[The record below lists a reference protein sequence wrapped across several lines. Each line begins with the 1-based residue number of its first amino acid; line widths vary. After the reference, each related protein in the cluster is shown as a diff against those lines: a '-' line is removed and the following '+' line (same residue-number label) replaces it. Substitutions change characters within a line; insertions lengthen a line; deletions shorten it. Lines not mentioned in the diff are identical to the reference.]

1 MIARWHDPI
10 TNPSAEEFPRRRI
23 LGRFGPGRA
32 GFEPRWRRVR
42 PLGRPVTSHNALDAL
57 GWMAFGA
64 ALGDVPD
71 GRIGRVRR
79 VDRGE
84 VDVITADDEVRALSD
99 STRAQSEL
107 APATGDWV
115 VVEDGELGLAVAE
128 ILPRVTAIVRRDP
141 AEEVVEQVLVANAD
155 VVGVVAGV
163 DRPANIAR
171 IERFLVLA
179 EDSGAEPIVVLT
191 KVDLG
196 LSGEW
201 EELVAE
207 LADVRVLQTSAHD
220 GTGVNQVQELIA
232 DDRTLV
238 LLGES
243 GSGKSSLVN
252 ALVGEEI
259 QATTEVRERDAK
271 GRHTTTA
278 RELVLIPGGGILID
292 TPGIRGVGL
301 WDAEPAVER
310 VFADVTDLAADC
322 RFNDCSHRV
331 EPGCAVQAA
340 VEAGELDAGRLRRYL
355 RLLDELADQAHMLEQ
370 RRRKSRGGGR
380 RRR

>member
-1 MIARWHDPI
+1 M
-10 TNPSAEEFPRRRI
+10 
-23 LGRFGPGRA
+23 
-32 GFEPRWRRVR
+32 
-42 PLGRPVTSHNALDAL
+42 TSDDALSAL
-57 GWMAFGA
+57 GWQAFSAG
-64 ALGDVPD
+64 LETVPE
-71 GRIGRVRR
+71 GTIGRVRR

-84 VDVITADDEVRALSD
+84 VDVLTADGEVRALSD
-99 STRAQSEL
+99 STRAQSDL

-115 VVEDGELGLAVAE
+115 VVDEGELGLVVTQ
-128 ILPRVTAIVRRDP
+128 ILPRATAIVRRDP

-179 EDSGAEPIVVLT
+179 EDSGAEPVVVLT
-191 KVDLG
+191 KVDRG
-196 LSGEW
+196 LSAEW
-201 EELVAE
+201 DELMAE
-207 LADVRVLQTSAHD
+207 LADVRTVQTSAH
-220 GTGVNQVQELIA
+220 GGVGVDEVHGLIA
-232 DDRTLV
+232 HDRTLV

-252 ALVGEEI
+252 ALVGEEV
-259 QATTEVRERDAK
+259 QATTEVRRRDAK

-278 RELVLIPGGGILID
+278 RELVLVPGGGVLID

-331 EPGCAVQAA
+331 EPDCAVQAA
-340 VEAGELDAGRLRRYL
+340 VEAGALDAGRLRRYL

-370 RRRKSRGGGR
+370 RRRRPRGR
-380 RRR
+380 RR

>member
-1 MIARWHDPI
+1 M
-10 TNPSAEEFPRRRI
+10 
-23 LGRFGPGRA
+23 
-32 GFEPRWRRVR
+32 
-42 PLGRPVTSHNALDAL
+42 TSHNALDAL

-220 GTGVNQVQELIA
+220 GAGVNQVQELIG

>member
-1 MIARWHDPI
+1 MSNDLDQVGW
-10 TNPSAEEFPRRRI
+10 
-23 LGRFGPGRA
+23 RA
-32 GFEPRWRRVR
+32 YER
-42 PLGRPVTSHNALDAL
+42 SIDE
-57 GWMAFGA
+57 
-64 ALGDVPD
+64 VPE
-71 GRIGRVRR
+71 GIIGRVRR

-84 VDVITADDEVRALSD
+84 VDVITADGELRVLSD
-99 STRAQSEL
+99 STRSQSDL
-107 APATGDWV
+107 APAAGDWV
-115 VVEDGELGLAVAE
+115 VVEEGELGLVVAQ
-128 ILPRVTAIVRRDP
+128 ILPRATAIVRRDP

-179 EDSGAEPIVVLT
+179 EDSGAEPVVVLT
-191 KVDLG
+191 KVDRG
-196 LSGEW
+196 LSEEW

-207 LADVRVLQTSAHD
+207 LADVRLVQTSAHD
-220 GTGVNQVQELIA
+220 GVGVDEIQALIA
-232 DDRTLV
+232 DDRSLV

-252 ALVGEEI
+252 ALVGEEL
-259 QATTEVRERDAK
+259 QATTEVRERDSK

-278 RELVLIPGGGILID
+278 RELVPIPGGGVLID

-301 WDAEPAVER
+301 WDAGPAVER
-310 VFADVTDLAADC
+310 VFADVTDLAVDC
-322 RFNDCSHRV
+322 RFNDCSHKV

-355 RLLDELADQAHMLEQ
+355 RLLDELEEQAHMLEQ
-370 RRRKSRGGGR
+370 RRRKARGR

>member
-1 MIARWHDPI
+1 MTSDDV
-10 TNPSAEEFPRRRI
+10 
-23 LGRFGPGRA
+23 LD
-32 GFEPRWRRVR
+32 RVGWTAFR
-42 PLGRPVTSHNALDAL
+42 EALDSP
-57 GWMAFGA
+57 
-64 ALGDVPD
+64 PD
-71 GRIGRVRR
+71 GTIGRVRR

-84 VDVITADDEVRALSD
+84 VDVITADEEVRALSD
-99 STRAQSEL
+99 STRAQSDL

-115 VVEDGELGLAVAE
+115 VVEEGELGLAIAR
-128 ILPRVTAIVRRDP
+128 ILPRATAIVRRDP

-179 EDSGAEPIVVLT
+179 EDSGAEPVVVLT

-196 LSGEW
+196 LSEEW
-201 EELVAE
+201 GELVDE
-207 LADVRVLQTSAHD
+207 LADVRLIQTSAHD
-220 GTGVNQVQELIA
+220 GVGVDEVQDLIRA
-232 DDRTLV
+232 DRSLV

-252 ALVGEEI
+252 ALVGEEV

-278 RELVLIPGGGILID
+278 RELVLVPGGGVLID

-310 VFADVTDLAADC
+310 VFADVTDLAAD
-322 RFNDCSHRV
+322 
-331 EPGCAVQAA
+331 
-340 VEAGELDAGRLRRYL
+340 
-355 RLLDELADQAHMLEQ
+355 
-370 RRRKSRGGGR
+370 
-380 RRR
+380 

>member
-1 MIARWHDPI
+1 MSNAGGFRTP
-10 TNPSAEEFPRRRI
+10 
-23 LGRFGPGRA
+23 LG
-32 GFEPRWRRVR
+32 PRWGCASPRY
-42 PLGRPVTSHNALDAL
+42 GPVTSENVLARVGWEAYRDTLDEI
-57 GWMAFGA
+57 
-64 ALGDVPD
+64 PE
-71 GRIGRVRR
+71 GRVGRVRR

-84 VDVITADDEVRALSD
+84 VDVVTALDEDVRALSD
-99 STRAQSEL
+99 STRAQAEF
-107 APATGDWV
+107 APAAGDWV
-115 VVEDGELGLAVAE
+115 VVAETDLGMAVE
-128 ILPRVTAIVRRDP
+128 RVLPRRAAIVRRDP

-179 EDSGAEPIVVLT
+179 EDSGAEPVVVLT

-196 LSGEW
+196 LSDEW

-207 LADVRVLQTSAHD
+207 LADVRLVQTSAHE
-220 GTGVNQVQELIA
+220 GTGVDEVQTLIR

-278 RELVLIPGGGILID
+278 RELVLVPGGGVLID

-310 VFADVTDLAADC
+310 VFADITDLAVEC
-322 RFNDCSHRV
+322 RFNDCSHKV
-331 EPGCAVQAA
+331 EPGCAVRAA

-355 RLLDELADQAHMLEQ
+355 RLIDELADQAEMLEQ
-370 RRRKSRGGGR
+370 RRRKASGR

>member
-1 MIARWHDPI
+1 MSHD
-10 TNPSAEEFPRRRI
+10 
-23 LGRFGPGRA
+23 LDQVGWRA
-32 GFEPRWRRVR
+32 YER
-42 PLGRPVTSHNALDAL
+42 SIDE
-57 GWMAFGA
+57 
-64 ALGDVPD
+64 VPE
-71 GRIGRVRR
+71 GIIGRVRR

-84 VDVITADDEVRALSD
+84 VDVITADGELRVLSD
-99 STRAQSEL
+99 STRSQSDL
-107 APATGDWV
+107 APAAGDWV
-115 VVEDGELGLAVAE
+115 VVEEGELGLVVAQ
-128 ILPRVTAIVRRDP
+128 ILPRATAIVRRDP

-179 EDSGAEPIVVLT
+179 EDSGAEPVVVLT
-191 KVDLG
+191 KVDRG
-196 LSGEW
+196 LSEEW

-207 LADVRVLQTSAHD
+207 LADVRLVQTSAHD
-220 GTGVNQVQELIA
+220 GVGVDEIQALIA
-232 DDRTLV
+232 DDRSLV

-252 ALVGEEI
+252 ALVGEEL
-259 QATTEVRERDAK
+259 QATTEVRERDSK

-278 RELVLIPGGGILID
+278 RELVPIPGGGVLID

-301 WDAEPAVER
+301 WDAGPAVER
-310 VFADVTDLAADC
+310 VFADVTDLAVDC
-322 RFNDCSHRV
+322 RFNDCSHKV

-340 VEAGELDAGRLRRYL
+340 VEAGELDAGRLRRFL
-355 RLLDELADQAHMLEQ
+355 RLLDELEEQAHMLEQ
-370 RRRKSRGGGR
+370 RRRKARGR

>member
-1 MIARWHDPI
+1 M
-10 TNPSAEEFPRRRI
+10 
-23 LGRFGPGRA
+23 
-32 GFEPRWRRVR
+32 
-42 PLGRPVTSHNALDAL
+42 TSDNALDSL
-57 GWMAFGA
+57 GWEAFRAG
-64 ALGDVPD
+64 LDVVPD
-71 GRIGRVRR
+71 GNVGRVRR

-99 STRAQSEL
+99 SVRAQSDL

-115 VVEDGELGLAVAE
+115 VVEDGELGLAVGQ
-128 ILPRVTAIVRRDP
+128 ILPRATAIVRRDP
-141 AEEVVEQVLVANAD
+141 AEEVIEQVLVANAD

-191 KVDLG
+191 KVDRG
-196 LSGEW
+196 LSEEW

-220 GTGVNQVQELIA
+220 GTGVDRVQELIA

-252 ALVGEEI
+252 ALVGEEVL
-259 QATTEVRERDAK
+259 ATTEVRERDAK

-278 RELVLIPGGGILID
+278 RELVLIPGGGVLID

-322 RFNDCSHRV
+322 KFNDCSHRV

-340 VEAGELDAGRLRRYL
+340 VEEGALDAGRLRRYL
-355 RLLDELADQAHMLEQ
+355 RLLDELAEQAHMLEQ
-370 RRRKSRGGGR
+370 RRRKSRGR